1 VSIWLLFTP
10 WELHSEALVAAI
22 VALLAGSV
30 LYLTLRIRGKLTA
43 PLLLIQGVF
52 YVVYVGY
59 VLTKL

>member
-1 VSIWLLFTP
+1 M
-10 WELHSEALVAAI
+10 
-22 VALLAGSV
+22 GSV